1 MEKPLKMGVL
11 LAFVLYSTKLD
22 MNERYDMKAVF
33 QALILWTVK
42 SKIEKIIVKNSWK
55 FRSLFFYY

>member
-33 QALILWTVK
+33 QALIL
-42 SKIEKIIVKNSWK
+42 
-55 FRSLFFYY
+55 